1 MRVKIGMTATPREL
15 DLEVEDADGLVR
27 SLQQAVDGGEKILW
41 VVDEEG
47 RRHGLVV
54 DKIAY
59 VNVEAETSKT
69 IGFGR
74 D

>member
-1 MRVKIGMTATPREL
+1 VRVKIGMTATPREL
-15 DLEVEDADGLVR
+15 DLEVEDAEGLVR
-27 SLQQAVDGGEKILW
+27 SLQKAVDGGEKILW

-47 RRHGLVV
+47 RRHGLLV
-54 DKIAY
+54 DKISY
-59 VNVEAETSKT
+59 VNVDAESSKP

>member
-1 MRVKIGMTATPREL
+1 VRVKIGMAATPREL
-15 DLEVEDADGLVR
+15 DLEIEDAESLVG
-27 SLQQAVDGGEKILW
+27 SLQQALDGGEKILW

-54 DKIAY
+54 VKIAY
-59 VNVEAETSKT
+59 VNLEAGSSKT